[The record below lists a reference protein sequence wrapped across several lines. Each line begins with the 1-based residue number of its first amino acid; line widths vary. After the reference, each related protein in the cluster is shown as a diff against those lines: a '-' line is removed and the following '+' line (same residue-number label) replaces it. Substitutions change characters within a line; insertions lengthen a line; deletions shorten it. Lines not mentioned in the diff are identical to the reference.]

1 MGHVLDQFVL
11 VTPHVSLGPQL
22 SDISNN
28 QHSKHITH
36 ASGPKW
42 SRVLRS
48 SHGSKE
54 ALLSLAGQK
63 RGFGVDSVQLE
74 LSNKK
79 FQVFQDDK
87 ENSVDMA
94 EAGS

>member
-1 MGHVLDQFVL
+1 MSF
-11 VTPHVSLGPQL
+11 GPQL

-28 QHSKHITH
+28 QHTKHISH

-42 SRVLRS
+42 SCVLCS

-74 LSNKK
+74 LPNKK

-87 ENSVDMA
+87 ENSVDI
-94 EAGS
+94 

>member
-1 MGHVLDQFVL
+1 MGHVLDQSVL

-42 SRVLRS
+42 FRVLRS

-54 ALLSLAGQK
+54 ALLSIAGQK

-74 LSNKK
+74 LPNKK

-87 ENSVDMA
+87 EN
-94 EAGS
+94 